1 MSHLHRRTLL
11 KSSAFGLLAVT
22 LPNLAFARRDRVV
35 SPQQKDMPHAV
46 YPSLD
51 QGLVSEVVGK
61 SHFDLDRVKELVNQR
76 PELSRSVWDWGFG
89 DFESAIGAASHVGR
103 ADIVQFLMTRGARP
117 TLFTY
122 AMLGQYEVVKAT
134 CEANPGI
141 QRVAGPHGFHLMFH
155 ARIGLRVEGRTSR
168 QKEQSQRLVD
178 YLEQLGDADP
188 SIASTDL
195 AEADKQAYLGDYK
208 YGDGPDDG
216 FSVKLNMRKLLALG
230 KIGSFGGAL
239 FCVGPDTFRYNGTS
253 SVTITF
259 QRKLDQVV
267 SLTLDEP
274 GLSLTA
280 RKV

>member
-1 MSHLHRRTLL
+1 MSQLHRRTIL
-11 KSSAFGLLAVT
+11 KSSAFGLLAVS
-22 LPNLAFARRDRVV
+22 LPNLAFAGRNRLV
-35 SPQQKDMPHAV
+35 SPMPANKPHAG

-51 QGLVSEVVGK
+51 KGLVSEVVGK

-103 ADIVQFLMTRGARP
+103 EDIAQFLLSRGARP
-117 TLFTY
+117 SLFTY

-141 QRVAGPHGFHLMFH
+141 QQVEGPHGFNLLYH
-155 ARIGLRVEGRTSR
+155 AKIGLRIQGRNAR
-168 QKEQSQRLVD
+168 QKEQSQRMVD

-188 SIASTDL
+188 SIESTDL

-208 YGDGPDDG
+208 YGDGPEDG
-216 FSVKLNMRKLLALG
+216 FSVQLNMRKLLALG

-239 FCVGPDTFRYNGTS
+239 YCVGPDTFRYNGTS

-259 QRKLDQVV
+259 QRKVDQVV
-267 SLTLDEP
+267 SLTIEEP
-274 GLSLTA
+274 GLSLKA
-280 RKV
+280 NRV

>member
-11 KSSAFGLLAVT
+11 KSSAFGLLAAS
-22 LPNLAFARRDRVV
+22 LPNLAFARSDRFV
-35 SPQQKDMPHAV
+35 SPQQNDMPHAG

-51 QGLVSEVVGK
+51 KELVSEVVGK
-61 SHFDLDRVKELVNQR
+61 SHFDLDRVKEIVNQR

-103 ADIVQFLMTRGARP
+103 EDIVRFLISRGARP
-117 TLFTY
+117 TLFTH

-141 QRVAGPHGFHLMFH
+141 QRVEGPHGFNLMFH
-155 ARIGLRVEGRTSR
+155 ARIGLRIEGRTP
-168 QKEQSQRLVD
+168 QEKEQSQRMVD

-188 SIASTDL
+188 TIESTDL

-208 YGDGPDDG
+208 YGDRPEDG
-216 FSVKLNMRKLLALG
+216 FSVQLNMRKLLALG

-267 SLTLDEP
+267 SLTLEEP
-274 GLSLTA
+274 GLSLVAT
-280 RKV
+280 KV